1 MAIIKFGQIIA
12 EARGSLAG
20 TVFSRNTAGSY
31 MRQKVSPVQPQ
42 TPAQLG
48 VRALLTTVSQAWRGL
63 TAGQRLAWITV
74 GETFTNINVFGDNV
88 PLTGFGLF
96 TKLNRDLQTIDE
108 PIITDPPLQES
119 VIGFTQLQTIID
131 NSEPVTD
138 DKVQIT
144 FAPAIPANQKAV
156 VYATAP
162 LSAGINFVDS
172 EYRKVDV
179 MPALQA
185 SPFALGDA
193 YIAKFGLIPPVGS
206 KAFIK
211 VRPIIITSGISGTFR
226 SDDDIAI

>member
-42 TPAQLG
+42 TPSQLL

-63 TAGQRLAWITV
+63 TAGQRLAWVTV
-74 GETFTNINVFGDNV
+74 AETFTNINVFGDNV

-96 TKLNRDLQTIDE
+96 TKLNRDLQTIGE
-108 PIITDPPLQES
+108 PIISDPPLQES
-119 VIGFTQLQTIID
+119 VVGFTQLQAIID
-131 NSEPVTD
+131 NSEPVVD
-138 DKVQIT
+138 DKVQII
-144 FAPAIPANQKAV
+144 FAPAIPADQIAV
-156 VYATAP
+156 LYATAP

-172 EYRKVDV
+172 EYRQLGVI
-179 MPALQA
+179 PAGTV

-206 KAFIK
+206 KAFVK
-211 VRPIIITSGISGTFR
+211 VRPIKTASGISGTFL

>member
-63 TAGQRLAWITV
+63 TAGQRLAWVTV
-74 GETFTNINVFGDNV
+74 AETFTNINVFGDNV

-119 VIGFTQLQTIID
+119 VIGFDTLSVIID
-131 NSEPVTD
+131 NSEITVD
-138 DKVQIT
+138 DKIQ
-144 FAPAIPANQKAV
+144 FSFSPDIPANQKAV

-172 EYRKVDV
+172 EYRKIFV
-179 MPALQA
+179 MPSGTG
-185 SPFALGDA
+185 SPFPVGDA
-193 YIAKFGLIPPVGS
+193 YIAKFGLIPPAGS

-211 VRPIIITSGISGTFR
+211 VRPIITASGISGTFL